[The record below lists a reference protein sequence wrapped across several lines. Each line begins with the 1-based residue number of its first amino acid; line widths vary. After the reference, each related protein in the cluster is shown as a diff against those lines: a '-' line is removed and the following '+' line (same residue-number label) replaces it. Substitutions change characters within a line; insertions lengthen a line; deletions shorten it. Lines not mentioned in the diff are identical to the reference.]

1 MELPVSDVDR
11 DDARGTG
18 LEEAVREASRRRA
31 DVGAVASRDV
41 DVQRVERVLEL
52 LATARDEAR
61 RSLDFQH
68 DVVRDLLTR
77 LVVTADEPGEHE
89 RLCLRARLRQS
100 ALDEH
105 HVESLLRHEARLDD
119 ELSSTATRRAP
130 ISREP

>member
-1 MELPVSDVDR
+1 MELAVSDVDR
-11 DDARGTG
+11 DDSSGPG
-18 LEEAVREASRRRA
+18 LEQAVREASRRRA

-52 LATARDEAR
+52 LSSTRDEAR
-61 RSLDFQH
+61 RSRHLELG
-68 DVVRDLLTR
+68 VVSDLLSR

-105 HVESLLRHEARLDD
+105 ARRVA
-119 ELSSTATRRAP
+119 SSPAQ
-130 ISREP
+130 